1 MSLQTR
7 PATEM
12 SSASTPGGR
21 KGNSGQDQLRIYVD
35 ADVLFAGASSPSDHS
50 ASQVLLTLSEITL
63 IEGITSQLAVD
74 ECRRNLEAKLPGAT
88 GDFDRLVRRALSAKE
103 PPSRKELPPHSG
115 LADWKDLPHLV
126 SALQVDCRYL
136 TTYNLENYRP
146 GHPDLEV
153 VRPGALVRRV
163 REQLSTL

>member
-1 MSLQTR
+1 
-7 PATEM
+7 M
-12 SSASTPGGR
+12 SSASTSGGR
-21 KGNSGQDQLRIYVD
+21 EGNPGQDQLGIYID

-63 IEGITSQLAVD
+63 IEGITSQLAID

-88 GDFDRLVRRALSAKE
+88 GDFERLVRRSLSVEE
-103 PPSRKELPPHSG
+103 PPSRKALLPHSG

-126 SALQVDCRYL
+126 SALQADCRYL
-136 TTYNLENYRP
+136 TTYNLDDYKP

-163 REQLSTL
+163 REQLATL

>member
-1 MSLQTR
+1 MT
-7 PATEM
+7 
-12 SSASTPGGR
+12 SAPPSGG
-21 KGNSGQDQLRIYVD
+21 KEANSDQDQLRIYVD

-50 ASQVLLTLSEITL
+50 ASQVVLTLSEITL

-74 ECRRNLEAKLPGAT
+74 ECRRNLEEKLMGAT
-88 GDFDRLVRRALSAKE
+88 GDFKRLVRRALSVKAS
-103 PPSRKELPPHSG
+103 PSRKDLLPHTD

-126 SALQVDCRYL
+126 SALQEDCRYL
-136 TTYNLENYRP
+136 TTYNLEDYRP

-163 REQLSTL
+163 RERLSTL